1 MTGNIGSKHMLHLPQ
16 PTPIQPSSDMT
27 TKTKKQQLTK
37 THGGQGR
44 TQLQRLRTER
54 RPVTTQERS
63 TLNGPMESAVDQ
75 QHKKTLPSKTHN
87 PTHVPTDY
95 TTSGTQRS
103 ALSINMSTQLTYQL
117 TTLPLEPNAQ
127 HSQSTC
133 LLLPC
138 WNIFTLT
145 YHDFHQPSNSTSHV
159 TTWTGDI
166 ASHTNRAETSSWRL
180 SHGHIVWKPQVGA

>member
-103 ALSINMSTQLTYQL
+103 ALSINMST
-117 TTLPLEPNAQ
+117 TTLLE
-127 HSQSTC
+127 H
-133 LLLPC
+133 LHIDLPRLPPTFKL
-138 WNIFTLT
+138 NISRDYL
-145 YHDFHQPSNSTSHV
+145 D
-159 TTWTGDI
+159 W
-166 ASHTNRAETSSWRL
+166 
-180 SHGHIVWKPQVGA
+180 